1 MYACIA
7 GEIAWLAH
15 QPARILHMSRPVYCI
30 SAGPYT
36 AHQPARILHISRPVY
51 CISAGPY
58 IAYQPVRILHISRPV
73 FCISEAEQGGDFEGL
88 LSHIFYH
95 AQAEPGDA
103 SPARPAVVRWEDC
116 EVKPC
121 DKGWGRRVPR
131 ELTVL
136 MVAQLNR
143 RMVLIAM
150 RGPQLKAW
158 NPRQTPATEPQ
169 SLESSPNTSD

>member
-1 MYACIA
+1 
-7 GEIAWLAH
+7 
-15 QPARILHMSRPVYCI
+15 MSRQTSCLCNVCVYRRRDSLACT
-30 SAGPYT
+30 SAGPYI
-36 AHQPARILHISRPVY
+36 AHEPADKLLMYIAYQPARILHISRPVYCTSAGPYTAYQPARILHINRPAY

-121 DKGWGRRVPR
+121 DKGWGR
-131 ELTVL
+131 
-136 MVAQLNR
+136 
-143 RMVLIAM
+143 
-150 RGPQLKAW
+150 
-158 NPRQTPATEPQ
+158 
-169 SLESSPNTSD
+169 